1 MDIRDNILQTA
12 PLPIR
17 YLEREAIDDSRWD
30 RCVVQS
36 TNSLIYGRSFYLDRM
51 ADGRWDALVLGEYE
65 AVMPL
70 TWRRKFGIKYL
81 YQPAFTQQ
89 TGIFSRLHL
98 SNTVIQAY
106 LTAAIHRFRFAE
118 IFLNYGN
125 PLPCLQPRTNLI
137 LPLEDSYETL
147 AARYRKDL
155 VRNLRLAASSG
166 LQYVID
172 PDPSL
177 TLQAYR
183 HKYTGRIPGTTP
195 KDYLNFEMLCRHL
208 LDSGALL
215 LRAVSDARHRLLSTA
230 VLPRD
235 EQRIYL
241 LQSTTFPGGR
251 EAKAN
256 HFLLDQLIKE
266 WAGSRLVLDFEG
278 SDLPGVKLFY
288 EAFGSTGQPYFF
300 YRCNR
305 LPFPLRFLKPR

>member
-1 MDIRDNILQTA
+1 MDIPDNILQTA
-12 PLPIR
+12 FKPIR

-30 RCVVQS
+30 QCIVRS
-36 TNSLIYGRSFYLDRM
+36 TNSLIYGRTFYLDRM
-51 ADGRWDALVLGEYE
+51 TDGRWDALVQGEYE

-89 TGIFSRLHL
+89 TGIFSRLTL
-98 SNTVIQAY
+98 SDSVIQAF
-106 LTAAIHRFRFAE
+106 LAAANRRFRFAE

-125 PLPCLQPRTNLI
+125 PHPCLQPRTNLI
-137 LPLEDSYETL
+137 LPLDDSYETL

-155 VRNLRLAASSG
+155 LRNLRLAANSG
-166 LQYVID
+166 LQYVVD

-183 HKYTGRIPGTTP
+183 RKYIGRIAGTSPG
-195 KDYLNFEMLCRHL
+195 DYLNFERLCRHL
-208 LDSGALL
+208 LDSGELL
-215 LRAVSDARHRLLSTA
+215 VRAVSDAKQRLLATA

-241 LQSTTFPGGR
+241 LQSTTLPGGR

-278 SDLPGVKLFY
+278 SDLPGVRLFY
-288 EAFGSTGQPYFF
+288 RAFGSTLQPYYF

-305 LPFPLRFLKPR
+305 LPFPLRFLKPG